1 MIFLKGYSID
11 LFKKFLE
18 VFASNT
24 DTGEM
29 REILK
34 YIRDEEIYPS
44 MGSRIL
50 HPRPNIP

>member
-29 REILK
+29 REILTVRAER
-34 YIRDEEIYPS
+34 IS
-44 MGSRIL
+44 SR
-50 HPRPNIP
+50 

>member
-18 VFASNT
+18 VFASKT

-29 REILK
+29 REIHSGGGTNF
-34 YIRDEEIYPS
+34 I
-44 MGSRIL
+44 
-50 HPRPNIP
+50 